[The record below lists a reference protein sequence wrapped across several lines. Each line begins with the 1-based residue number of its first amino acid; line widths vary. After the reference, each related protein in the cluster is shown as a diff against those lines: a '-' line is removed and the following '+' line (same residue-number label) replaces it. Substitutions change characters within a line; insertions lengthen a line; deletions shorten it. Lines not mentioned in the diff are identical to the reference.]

1 MPDMPTSRRTFLQAS
16 AATSLLL
23 PGLAGCASAPV
34 AESLP
39 RRAIGMPW
47 PSWGELPAEPPGPPK
62 AGSVGIAVIGL
73 GGYAIGKA
81 MPGVAAADGTH
92 VSAVVSGNPEK
103 AAKVAAAY
111 GVPQGAVYSY
121 ENFARIAADDRVEAV
136 YIVLPTGLH
145 ADWAEMAFAAG
156 KHVICEKP
164 MALTPGECE
173 RMIAAANKAQKKL
186 MIAYRCHF
194 EPYNLHAMQLM
205 RDGAVGRIQTI
216 ETANCYV
223 TGQGTPATD
232 WRLVRALTGGGA
244 LEDYGLYGLQAALYL
259 TGEMPVEVR
268 GWTEQPKN
276 DPRFT
281 EIPATTRA
289 ELRFASGAVAKIV
302 TSYNL
307 PSSNRVHVM
316 GSEGDL
322 LMDPATGYGGNR
334 MRLTRGGVAEDLT
347 PGDSDIQF
355 ARMPQH
361 FADAIRKDTPILT
374 PGEMG
379 LRDTRIIAAIYASAE
394 TGRPVTL

>member
-1 MPDMPTSRRTFLQAS
+1 MPDTPTSRRTFLRVS
-16 AATSLLL
+16 AATTLLL
-23 PGLAGCASAPV
+23 PGITGCASAPV

-47 PSWGELPAEPPGPPK
+47 PSWGELPAQPPGPPK

-81 MPGVAAADGTH
+81 MPGVSAAEGTH
-92 VSAVVSGNPEK
+92 VAAVVSGNPEK
-103 AAKVAAAY
+103 ASTVAAAY
-111 GVPQGAVYSY
+111 GVPHDAVYSY

-164 MALTPGECE
+164 MALTPAECE

-194 EPYNLHAMQLM
+194 EPYNLHAMALM
-205 RDGAVGRIQTI
+205 QEGAIGQVRAI

-223 TGQGTPATD
+223 TGPATPATD

-244 LEDYGLYGLQAALYL
+244 LEDYGLYGLQASLYL
-259 TGEMPVEVR
+259 TGEMPAEVR
-268 GWTEQPKN
+268 GWTEQPKG
-276 DPRFT
+276 DARFT
-281 EIPATTRA
+281 QIPATTRA
-289 ELRFASGAVAKIV
+289 ELRFPSGAVAKLVASYDLPPSNKVAV
-302 TSYNL
+302 T
-307 PSSNRVHVM
+307 
-316 GSEGDL
+316 GSEGAL

-334 MRLTRGGVAEDLT
+334 MRLTRAGVTEEIN
-347 PGDSDIQF
+347 PGDSEVQF

-379 LRDTRIIAAIYASAE
+379 LRDTRIIEAIYASAQS
-394 TGRPVTL
+394 GKVVRL

>member
-1 MPDMPTSRRTFLQAS
+1 MPDTPSSRRRFLQAS
-16 AATSLLL
+16 AATPLLL
-23 PGLAGCASAPV
+23 PGLAACASAPV

-47 PSWGELPAEPPGPPK
+47 PNWGELPAKPPGLPK
-62 AGSVGIAVIGL
+62 PGSVGIAVIGL

-81 MPGVAAADGTH
+81 MPGLLAAEGTH
-92 VSAVVSGNPEK
+92 VAAVVSGNPEK

-111 GVPQGAVYSY
+111 GVPEDAVYSY

-136 YIVLPTGLH
+136 YIVLPSGLH
-145 ADWAEMAFAAG
+145 ADWTEMAFAAG

-164 MALTPGECE
+164 MALTAGECE
-173 RMIAAANKAQKKL
+173 RMIAAANAAQKKL

-194 EPYNLHAMQLM
+194 EPYNLHAMDLM
-205 RDGAVGRIQTI
+205 REWAIGRVQTI

-223 TGQGTPATD
+223 TGRATPATD

-268 GWTEQPKN
+268 GWTEQLKN

-289 ELRFASGAVAKIV
+289 ELIFPSGATASLI

-307 PSSNRVHVM
+307 PSSNRVKLVGTE
-316 GSEGDL
+316 GSL

-334 MRLTRGGVAEDLT
+334 MQLTRNGSTEELR

-355 ARMPQH
+355 ARMSQH
-361 FADAIRKDTPILT
+361 FADAIRKDSPILT

-379 LRDTRIIAAIYASAE
+379 LRDTRIIEAIYASAE
-394 TGRPVTL
+394 AGRPVKL